1 MKFNLPKKQFTF
13 LSLALV
19 LTLSCKN
26 EITKDKNTLFIN
38 RLSTETGLNFE
49 NKVVDNRNVNIFS
62 YRNFYNGAGMG
73 IGDINNDGLPDVY
86 MISNMGPN
94 KLFLNE
100 GNFKFKDISVMS
112 KTQGTHAWAT
122 GVVMVDV
129 NNDGYLD
136 IYVCNAGNVKGDD
149 RRNELFI
156 NNKDLTFT
164 EAAAKYG
171 LNDSGFTT
179 HAAFF
184 DYDGDGDLDCYIL
197 NNSFL
202 PVNTLDYANKRNVR
216 DQDWN
221 LPELFK
227 GGGDKLLRNDNGKFV
242 DVSKEAG
249 IYGSLIG
256 FGLGVTIGDVNKDG
270 LPDIYVCND
279 FYERD
284 YLYINQG
291 NGTFKEELK
300 DYFQHITMSSMG
312 ADLADINNDGN
323 PDLYVVDMLQEGDKR
338 LKEMGNFDSNYLF
351 NLKLERDFYYQYMQN
366 TLQLNNGNNTFSE
379 IAFLTN
385 TAATDWSWAPLIFDM
400 DNDGYKDI
408 FVTNGIYRDLTD
420 QDFMNYFANGIIQK
434 MALTGKKEEME
445 SIINK
450 MPETPIQN
458 YVFKNNRNLTF
469 TNVAAKWG
477 FPENTFSNGAAYAD
491 LDNDGDLDLIINNEN
506 EPMLA
511 YENKSNTLLKNNY
524 LKIKLTGSDKNTFG
538 IGTLVK
544 LFANKQQFTQQCMPT
559 RGFQSSVDYVLD
571 FGLGNIK
578 QLDSLQ
584 VIWPNGAVEI
594 QKNITVNKQ
603 INLNFSNATIPS
615 SKKVIQTRKSFFSA
629 TNQPF
634 LSHKEDKYDDF
645 GEESLAPKMISKEGP
660 TVAVG
665 DINKDGLEDI
675 YIGGAKEQPGTIYLQ
690 TKGHIF
696 KVLKE
701 KQFETDS
708 NYEDTAAAFFDAD
721 GDGDLDLY
729 VGSGGNEAIFD
740 LQVFKDRLYLNDG
753 KGNFTLS
760 SIKLPNSINNT
771 SVVAPCDF
779 DNDGDIDLFV
789 GNRSVPGI
797 YGMNPTQYLLQNNGK
812 GEFTDITKTVAPK
825 LQKVGMVTS
834 AIWDDFTGDGFKD
847 LILVGDWMSPIIFMN
862 DGHNFTILP
871 TNLDQFSGEF
881 NVVKVADLD
890 NDGDLDLVLGNRGDN
905 SFLKADSTHVV
916 KMYVSDFDNNGS
928 IEQIVTRTINGKDI
942 PVALLGD
949 ISNQI
954 SIIKNKKMSYA
965 KYAVQSIDSLFELVV
980 LNKSIVK
987 KINNFKSVVL
997 LNNHLKF
1004 TEKPLPI
1011 RAQMSTIN
1019 NIEIFDI
1026 NNDGNLD
1033 LITSGNNY
1041 NYQVQYTR
1049 QDASFGDVY
1058 LGNGKGDFTWIPWDE
1073 SGFFIKG
1080 QIRGMRFIKN
1090 NKKVTYLIA
1099 APNNGVPMLF
1109 KYNE

>member
-1 MKFNLPKKQFTF
+1 MNFNFQKSQFVILIF
-13 LSLALV
+13 LFIVA
-19 LTLSCKN
+19 TSCNKNATKN
-26 EITKDKNTLFIN
+26 ENTLFKK
-38 RLSTETGLNFE
+38 LPSSETGLNFE
-49 NKVVDNRNVNIFS
+49 NKVVGNRNVNIFS

-86 MISNMGPN
+86 MVSNMGPN

-100 GNFKFKDISVMS
+100 GNFKFKDISITS
-112 KTQGTHAWAT
+112 KTQGTHAWST
-122 GVVMVDV
+122 GVVMVDI
-129 NNDGYLD
+129 NHDGYLD
-136 IYVCNAGNVKGDD
+136 IYVCNAGNVKGDN

-164 EAAAKYG
+164 EEAAKYG
-171 LNDSGFTT
+171 LDDPGFTT

-202 PVNTLDYANKRNVR
+202 PVNTLDYANKRNLR
-216 DQDWN
+216 DQDWD
-221 LPELFK
+221 LPDLFK
-227 GGGDKLLRNDNGKFV
+227 GGGDKLLKNENGKFV

-256 FGLGVTIGDVNKDG
+256 FGLAVTVGDFNNDG
-270 LPDIYVCND
+270 LPDIYVDND

-291 NGTFKEELK
+291 NGTFKDELK
-300 DYFQHITMSSMG
+300 DYFEHITMSSMG
-312 ADLADINNDGN
+312 ADLADINNDGY
-323 PDLYVVDMLQEGDKR
+323 PDLFVVDMLQEGDKR
-338 LKEMGNFDSNYLF
+338 LKEMGNFDSDYLF

-366 TLQLNNGNNTFSE
+366 TLQLNNGNKTFSE
-379 IAFLTN
+379 IGFLTK
-385 TAATDWSWAPLIFDM
+385 TAATDWSWSPLIFDM

-408 FVTNGIYRDLTD
+408 FITNGIYRDLTD

-450 MPETPIQN
+450 MPETPLQN
-458 YVFKNNRNLTF
+458 YVFKNNHNLTF
-469 TNVAAKWG
+469 TNVAPQWG
-477 FPENTFSNGAAYAD
+477 FQEGTFSNGAAYAD
-491 LDNDGDLDLIINNEN
+491 LDNDGDLDVLINNEN
-506 EPMLA
+506 EPMMA
-511 YENKSNTLLKNNY
+511 YENRSNTLLKNNY
-524 LKIKLTGSDKNTFG
+524 LKVKLTGSDKNTFG
-538 IGTLVK
+538 IGAVVK
-544 LFANKQQFTQQCMPT
+544 LFANNQKFTQQCMPT

-571 FGLGNIK
+571 FGLGKIN

-584 VIWPNGAVEI
+584 VTWPNGAVEI
-594 QKNITVNKQ
+594 QKNIAVNKE
-603 INLNFSNATIPS
+603 INLIFSNPKIPTS
-615 SKKVIQTRKSFFSA
+615 RKVQSVKKTFFTL
-629 TNQPF
+629 TNQQF
-634 LSHKEDKYDDF
+634 LAHKEDKYDDF
-645 GEESLAPKMISKEGP
+645 SDEGLVPKMVSKEGP
-660 TVAVG
+660 ALAIG
-665 DINKDGLEDI
+665 DVNNDGLDDI
-675 YIGGAKEQPGTIYLQ
+675 YIGGAKGQPGTLYLQ
-690 TKGHIF
+690 TKKNTFII
-696 KVLKE
+696 VKE
-701 KQFETDS
+701 KQFDLDS

-729 VGSGGNEAIFD
+729 VGSGGNEAVFD
-740 LQVFKDRLYLNDG
+740 LGVFQDRLYLNDG
-753 KGNFTLS
+753 KGNFSLS
-760 SIKLPNSINNT
+760 PIKLPNCRNNT
-771 SVVAPCDF
+771 SIIAPCDF

-812 GEFTDITKTVAPK
+812 GEFTDITKKVAPK

-834 AIWDDFTGDGFKD
+834 AVWKDFTGNGFKD
-847 LILVGDWMSPIIFMN
+847 LVLVGDWMSPVIFKN
-862 DGHNFTILP
+862 NSDNFSVLP
-871 TNLDQFSGEF
+871 TNLNQISGEF
-881 NVVKVADLD
+881 NVVKVADID
-890 NDGDLDLVLGNRGDN
+890 NDGDLDLVLGNRGEN

-916 KMYVSDFDNNGS
+916 KMYVNDFDNNGN
-928 IEQIVTRTINGKDI
+928 IEQIVTRTINGKDV

-954 SIIKNKKMSYA
+954 STIKNKKMSYS
-965 KYAVQSIDSLFELVV
+965 KYAVQSIDSLFEPSV
-980 LNKSIVK
+980 LKKSIVK
-987 KINNFKSVVL
+987 QINNFSSIVL
-997 LNNHLKF
+997 LNNNLNF
-1004 TEKPLPI
+1004 TIKPLPI

-1073 SGFFIKG
+1073 TGFFIKG
-1080 QIRGMRFIKN
+1080 QIRGMSFIKN
-1090 NKKVTYLIA
+1090 NNKVTYLIA
-1099 APNNGVPMLF
+1099 APNNGVPKLF
-1109 KYNE
+1109 KYK